1 MPTIKIDDLHPTGA
15 ELFSDSE
22 SYMNELGESE
32 LDLIVGGRTTPVC
45 KAISRSVV
53 EASRKSVEVSRRGIE
68 ASRRHSGAISREISK
83 YSLIDSLINISNP
96 FNSI

>member
-22 SYMNELGESE
+22 SYLNELGDGE
-32 LDLIVGGRTTPVC
+32 LDLINGGTGFLIRSAIKGSRAVGRSI
-45 KAISRSVV
+45 KAGYDASKRFAKNAYVKTVVRSV
-53 EASRKSVEVSRRGIE
+53 EIATAVSQ
-68 ASRRHSGAISREISK
+68 
-83 YSLIDSLINISNP
+83 ISNP

>member
-22 SYMNELGESE
+22 SYLNELGDGE
-32 LDLIVGGRTTPVC
+32 LDLINGGTGSPL
-45 KAISRSVV
+45 ISRSVAWSKKTGKAIKDSYDATRRFAKNAYV
-53 EASRKSVEVSRRGIE
+53 KAVVRSVEIANAVIQV
-68 ASRRHSGAISREISK
+68 
-83 YSLIDSLINISNP
+83 SNP